1 MKMRLDALSRRQTAQ
16 LASTL
21 LLFGQ
26 PLILPPARAADGE
39 SPLLQPANAE
49 APLLPSPSAA
59 ACTPAG
65 TSDFRSG
72 AFDQPNYANAVVASR
87 DTNVSPKEAYDVI
100 ATRALPPPGGSRC
113 PRALDLGAGAGVS
126 TEILWRNGFRSIVAV
141 DPSRVAW
148 DKFVGEQQPAGS
160 GVTFIQNSD
169 DGYIESRPADA
180 ALFDLVLVNFAINA
194 DKARDL
200 LALLTPNGR
209 LLAPVNQQ
217 RDYWFRQEYREF
229 DRTGELL
236 WRADTSGG
244 WAITFQPD
252 FTSPACQGQWCPQFR
267 GMSDNTLKLQ

>member
-1 MKMRLDALSRRQTAQ
+1 M
-16 LASTL
+16 
-21 LLFGQ
+21 
-26 PLILPPARAADGE
+26 
-39 SPLLQPANAE
+39 
-49 APLLPSPSAA
+49 
-59 ACTPAG
+59 
-65 TSDFRSG
+65 
-72 AFDQPNYANAVVASR
+72 
-87 DTNVSPKEAYDVI
+87 I

-236 WRADTSGG
+236 
-244 WAITFQPD
+244 
-252 FTSPACQGQWCPQFR
+252 
-267 GMSDNTLKLQ
+267 